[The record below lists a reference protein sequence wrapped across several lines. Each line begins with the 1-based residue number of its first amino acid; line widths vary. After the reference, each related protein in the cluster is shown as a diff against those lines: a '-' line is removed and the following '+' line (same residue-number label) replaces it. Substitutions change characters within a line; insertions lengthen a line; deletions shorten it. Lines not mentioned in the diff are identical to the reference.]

1 MISQIES
8 DKTKPSFPLL
18 TAIANRLGLPVEHFL
33 TELVED
39 QFTLLAHMRMAEYY
53 LLLNEPEKAE
63 RSLLSVNPPM
73 PPGLDYQEYHLF
85 LARAYRLQE
94 RISEALHL
102 LEDLREQALRQQD
115 RKLLFAVCKE
125 SGYVEFATG
134 NLPGAMHEW
143 KNALSIGESLQAENA
158 WLPTEARSEFTE
170 LYLCMHALYHR
181 MGDEANANHF
191 AHLAFE
197 ASMDFRR
204 IRDIAR
210 NLVQDGMAA
219 LKQSDSSTAKAT
231 LERAIATLQAAR
243 LVEQSIYAATIAAS
257 DRGQTS
263 APTDPWQEAAAATTT
278 VLPTNYLDAELLTI
292 RCLLDNGEAD
302 AALQRIDHCF
312 WFLEECTSDNRKLA
326 AWEGGYRHRLN
337 VEKAKA
343 LLNLGRAEEAMTL
356 FRDTV
361 TALKQEELVDEL
373 VYVLAEWLQ
382 SAVHI
387 GRMDLALNISQ
398 QLKRQL
404 SESAKKNRT
413 QRLG

>member
-1 MISQIES
+1 
-8 DKTKPSFPLL
+8 
-18 TAIANRLGLPVEHFL
+18 
-33 TELVED
+33 
-39 QFTLLAHMRMAEYY
+39 
-53 LLLNEPEKAE
+53 
-63 RSLLSVNPPM
+63 
-73 PPGLDYQEYHLF
+73 
-85 LARAYRLQE
+85 
-94 RISEALHL
+94 
-102 LEDLREQALRQQD
+102 
-115 RKLLFAVCKE
+115 
-125 SGYVEFATG
+125 
-134 NLPGAMHEW
+134 
-143 KNALSIGESLQAENA
+143 
-158 WLPTEARSEFTE
+158 
-170 LYLCMHALYHR
+170 
-181 MGDEANANHF
+181 
-191 AHLAFE
+191 
-197 ASMDFRR
+197 MDFRR

-292 RCLLDNGEAD
+292 RCLLDDGEAD

-404 SESAKKNRT
+404 SESVKKNRT